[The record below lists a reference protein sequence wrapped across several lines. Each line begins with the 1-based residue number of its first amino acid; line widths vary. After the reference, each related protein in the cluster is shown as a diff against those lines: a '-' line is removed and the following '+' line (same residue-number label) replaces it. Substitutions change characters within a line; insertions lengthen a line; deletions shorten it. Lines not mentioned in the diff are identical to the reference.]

1 MEWIGVPSKIEDW
14 EAFVYE
20 ITHIKTGKKYIG
32 KKVFWSKRRLK
43 PLKGYK
49 RKRIVKTESDWKTY
63 WGSSKK
69 LQADVKKWGED
80 EFKREIIHL
89 CKTRVDSSYI
99 ELWEQIDR
107 DVLFDDKYYN
117 EFIGVKLNSK
127 WFKVKPNIYK
137 ERRTI

>member
-1 MEWIGVPSKIEDW
+1 MDWIGVPENINDY
-14 EAFVYE
+14 EAYVYE

-80 EFKREIIHL
+80 EFKRKIIHL
-89 CKTRVDSSYI
+89 CKTRVDSSYM

-107 DVLFDDKYYN
+107 DVLFDTNYYN
-117 EFIGVKLNSK
+117 EFIGVKLNSR
-127 WFKVKPNIYK
+127 WFKKNPKFRI
-137 ERRTI
+137 